1 MRYLNKVIFLNSAH
15 IPYAEIRMDGNV
27 HFIGTQGVGK
37 STLLRAI
44 LFFYNADKLHLG
56 IPKEKQNF
64 DAFYLPYANSY
75 IVYEVVRENSAY
87 SVVVSKS
94 MGRATFR
101 LIDAPYRK
109 AWFVNDRH
117 EVSADWS
124 EVRTRILESDA
135 RCTITPLVTSYEMF
149 RDIIFGNNRKPDMVS
164 YRKFAIVESS
174 KYQNIP
180 RTIQHVFLNSRL
192 DADFV
197 KDTIIQSMNE
207 EDVSIDL
214 TYYRSQIEAFEQ
226 EYDDVMRW
234 LRPNKNGEIVVR
246 KQAEQV
252 IQRYRS
258 LLYSQKQLE
267 EGRAELNYAEKAA
280 HDMLPV
286 LEEQIQEA
294 EEKRAR
300 LVRLVGEERGKYS
313 AERDKLV
320 RREGAIADDLKR
332 IREKRLYYE
341 KEGIEEVMRR
351 VAGEAALLHE
361 QDSLKQTYAELTAT
375 YRDVLQKY
383 DLLVGKVEAAFT
395 AFENERRKAVLAREN
410 ELNVWR
416 NELYARYR
424 EQEVHVRNMYEER
437 QKTWNENRIRLTEE
451 ISALRQQKIRI
462 QLTCHFEKE
471 TGDYQEQL
479 DALKD
484 EERQTSWQV
493 AGLKLTCD
501 QLRQK
506 CSDEMKESEWQF
518 KQEAEEL
525 VRRRTALDE
534 EIQTLTSLLGRWKG
548 SFCEWL
554 DAHKPG
560 WQETIG
566 KVADEELILYAQ
578 DLHPV
583 LAGDS
588 DNTLFGVRVELSGVA
603 KELRTPARLK
613 EELAEKEAARE
624 SYVRELAQLN
634 GRREETLGQIKK
646 KYNRQIREVADKQ
659 YLLEAQLQQIPARR
673 KYLQA
678 ELTSWQRKEAEWK
691 REQTEQVE
699 LQLAQKS
706 QEQVRW
712 EDEDKRLRAEKE
724 KRLKQLAEELRK
736 TEKAEEEVVRQE
748 TGVIHEEITRQR
760 IEMETKKAE
769 LRRSQAKEL
778 EGSGADMSVITS
790 YEKRM
795 ADIRQELEYIVRKR
809 SLVSDFEKD
818 KREYFDWEPQLRNE
832 KKTNDTQLEDLENK
846 YKLRMERLLSQQSEE
861 DKILEARRKEH
872 TDIHKDLASL
882 KAFRADEDLC
892 PSESYTSEMRPTR
905 KSCGTIIGDLKSL
918 IISIHR
924 ELDQFKR
931 AVNAFHGNFTAKN
944 TFHFPETLVSDSD
957 FYDFAANLCEF
968 VEDNKIVEYQTRISE
983 RYTNII
989 QRISKE
995 TGDLTQ
1001 HESEIQKTIRAINE
1015 DFVRRNFAGVIRG
1028 IELRT
1033 QASDDKLMQLL
1044 VEIKQFNEEHQF
1056 NMGALDL
1063 FSQDSRMEVNEKAVK
1078 YLYSFSRQLRDNPS
1092 RKSLVLSDTFNLQFR
1107 VKEND
1112 NDTGWTEKIAN
1123 VGSDGTDILVKAM
1136 VNIMLINV
1144 FKEKASRKFGDFR
1157 IHCMMGEIG
1166 KLHPNNV
1173 KGILAFANCR
1183 NIVLVNSSPTTYNVE
1198 DYRYTYLLSKDAQ
1211 SFTQVVPLLTRK
1223 Q

>member
-15 IPYAEIRMDGNV
+15 IPYAEIRVDGNV

-94 MGRATFR
+94 MGRAAFR
-101 LIDAPYRK
+101 L
-109 AWFVNDRH
+109 
-117 EVSADWS
+117 
-124 EVRTRILESDA
+124 
-135 RCTITPLVTSYEMF
+135 TITPLVTSYEMF

-300 LVRLVGEERGKYS
+300 LARLVGEERGKYS

-351 VAGEAALLHE
+351 VASEAALLHE

-462 QLTCHFEKE
+462 QLVGCI
-471 TGDYQEQL
+471 
-479 DALKD
+479 
-484 EERQTSWQV
+484 ER
-493 AGLKLTCD
+493 
-501 QLRQK
+501 
-506 CSDEMKESEWQF
+506 
-518 KQEAEEL
+518 
-525 VRRRTALDE
+525 
-534 EIQTLTSLLGRWKG
+534 
-548 SFCEWL
+548 
-554 DAHKPG
+554 
-560 WQETIG
+560 
-566 KVADEELILYAQ
+566 
-578 DLHPV
+578 
-583 LAGDS
+583 
-588 DNTLFGVRVELSGVA
+588 
-603 KELRTPARLK
+603 
-613 EELAEKEAARE
+613 
-624 SYVRELAQLN
+624 
-634 GRREETLGQIKK
+634 
-646 KYNRQIREVADKQ
+646 
-659 YLLEAQLQQIPARR
+659 
-673 KYLQA
+673 
-678 ELTSWQRKEAEWK
+678 
-691 REQTEQVE
+691 
-699 LQLAQKS
+699 
-706 QEQVRW
+706 
-712 EDEDKRLRAEKE
+712 
-724 KRLKQLAEELRK
+724 
-736 TEKAEEEVVRQE
+736 
-748 TGVIHEEITRQR
+748 
-760 IEMETKKAE
+760 
-769 LRRSQAKEL
+769 
-778 EGSGADMSVITS
+778 
-790 YEKRM
+790 
-795 ADIRQELEYIVRKR
+795 
-809 SLVSDFEKD
+809 
-818 KREYFDWEPQLRNE
+818 
-832 KKTNDTQLEDLENK
+832 
-846 YKLRMERLLSQQSEE
+846 
-861 DKILEARRKEH
+861 
-872 TDIHKDLASL
+872 
-882 KAFRADEDLC
+882 
-892 PSESYTSEMRPTR
+892 
-905 KSCGTIIGDLKSL
+905 
-918 IISIHR
+918 
-924 ELDQFKR
+924 
-931 AVNAFHGNFTAKN
+931 
-944 TFHFPETLVSDSD
+944 
-957 FYDFAANLCEF
+957 
-968 VEDNKIVEYQTRISE
+968 
-983 RYTNII
+983 
-989 QRISKE
+989 
-995 TGDLTQ
+995 
-1001 HESEIQKTIRAINE
+1001 
-1015 DFVRRNFAGVIRG
+1015 
-1028 IELRT
+1028 
-1033 QASDDKLMQLL
+1033 
-1044 VEIKQFNEEHQF
+1044 
-1056 NMGALDL
+1056 
-1063 FSQDSRMEVNEKAVK
+1063 
-1078 YLYSFSRQLRDNPS
+1078 
-1092 RKSLVLSDTFNLQFR
+1092 
-1107 VKEND
+1107 
-1112 NDTGWTEKIAN
+1112 
-1123 VGSDGTDILVKAM
+1123 
-1136 VNIMLINV
+1136 
-1144 FKEKASRKFGDFR
+1144 
-1157 IHCMMGEIG
+1157 
-1166 KLHPNNV
+1166 
-1173 KGILAFANCR
+1173 
-1183 NIVLVNSSPTTYNVE
+1183 
-1198 DYRYTYLLSKDAQ
+1198 
-1211 SFTQVVPLLTRK
+1211 
-1223 Q
+1223 

>member
-94 MGRATFR
+94 MGRAAFR

-416 NELYARYR
+416 NEFIANNIKSRKKRIADFAERWYSDKDK
-424 EQEVHVRNMYEER
+424 QETYEELESLLVLDKQCCHTAR
-437 QKTWNENRIRLTEE
+437 IILESGQIDSEEKNNCGKTPFLIAAERGAWKIGALLSGQEPETDELAAITGGLNLFQALWYGAEE
-451 ISALRQQKIRI
+451 A
-462 QLTCHFEKE
+462 
-471 TGDYQEQL
+471 L
-479 DALKD
+479 DALLRSGADTQVVCEDNGMTDFKGKSPLGCALTWENFSAAELLLRGGAD
-484 EERQTSWQV
+484 PNFRDSEERTAFAVWMSNRGHGCEYKEPCLHFLQCLTVCGWDLESPADKEGNTALSVACRGAKYDTGIWAVRYLVENGADVNAHNMQGQTPAMNLYGGRYWDGNIPRFSGFARSYPYDGRACTEQDAETLEV
-493 AGLKLTCD
+493 LLEAGADINVKDKWGNTLLHYIAGSSM
-501 QLRQK
+501 RG
-506 CSDEMKESEWQF
+506 SKE
-518 KQEAEEL
+518 ATEL
-525 VRRRTALDE
+525 VMEFGTPDVSAVNNEGLTALD
-534 EIQTLTSLLGRWKG
+534 I
-548 SFCEWL
+548 
-554 DAHKPG
+554 A
-560 WQETIG
+560 
-566 KVADEELILYAQ
+566 
-578 DLHPV
+578 
-583 LAGDS
+583 
-588 DNTLFGVRVELSGVA
+588 A
-603 KELRTPARLK
+603 KK
-613 EELAEKEAARE
+613 
-624 SYVRELAQLN
+624 
-634 GRREETLGQIKK
+634 
-646 KYNRQIREVADKQ
+646 
-659 YLLEAQLQQIPARR
+659 
-673 KYLQA
+673 
-678 ELTSWQRKEAEWK
+678 
-691 REQTEQVE
+691 
-699 LQLAQKS
+699 
-706 QEQVRW
+706 
-712 EDEDKRLRAEKE
+712 
-724 KRLKQLAEELRK
+724 
-736 TEKAEEEVVRQE
+736 
-748 TGVIHEEITRQR
+748 
-760 IEMETKKAE
+760 
-769 LRRSQAKEL
+769 
-778 EGSGADMSVITS
+778 
-790 YEKRM
+790 
-795 ADIRQELEYIVRKR
+795 
-809 SLVSDFEKD
+809 
-818 KREYFDWEPQLRNE
+818 
-832 KKTNDTQLEDLENK
+832 ND
-846 YKLRMERLLSQQSEE
+846 
-861 DKILEARRKEH
+861 
-872 TDIHKDLASL
+872 
-882 KAFRADEDLC
+882 
-892 PSESYTSEMRPTR
+892 
-905 KSCGTIIGDLKSL
+905 
-918 IISIHR
+918 
-924 ELDQFKR
+924 
-931 AVNAFHGNFTAKN
+931 
-944 TFHFPETLVSDSD
+944 ETLVK
-957 FYDFAANLCEF
+957 F
-968 VEDNKIVEYQTRISE
+968 
-983 RYTNII
+983 
-989 QRISKE
+989 
-995 TGDLTQ
+995 
-1001 HESEIQKTIRAINE
+1001 
-1015 DFVRRNFAGVIRG
+1015 
-1028 IELRT
+1028 
-1033 QASDDKLMQLL
+1033 LL
-1044 VEIKQFNEEHQF
+1044 
-1056 NMGALDL
+1056 
-1063 FSQDSRMEVNEKAVK
+1063 K
-1078 YLYSFSRQLRDNPS
+1078 YS
-1092 RKSLVLSDTFNLQFR
+1092 
-1107 VKEND
+1107 
-1112 NDTGWTEKIAN
+1112 
-1123 VGSDGTDILVKAM
+1123 
-1136 VNIMLINV
+1136 
-1144 FKEKASRKFGDFR
+1144 
-1157 IHCMMGEIG
+1157 
-1166 KLHPNNV
+1166 
-1173 KGILAFANCR
+1173 
-1183 NIVLVNSSPTTYNVE
+1183 
-1198 DYRYTYLLSKDAQ
+1198 
-1211 SFTQVVPLLTRK
+1211 
-1223 Q
+1223 

>member
-94 MGRATFR
+94 MGRAAFR

-724 KRLKQLAEELRK
+724 KRLK
-736 TEKAEEEVVRQE
+736 
-748 TGVIHEEITRQR
+748 
-760 IEMETKKAE
+760 
-769 LRRSQAKEL
+769 RS
-778 EGSGADMSVITS
+778 
-790 YEKRM
+790 
-795 ADIRQELEYIVRKR
+795 
-809 SLVSDFEKD
+809 
-818 KREYFDWEPQLRNE
+818 
-832 KKTNDTQLEDLENK
+832 
-846 YKLRMERLLSQQSEE
+846 
-861 DKILEARRKEH
+861 
-872 TDIHKDLASL
+872 
-882 KAFRADEDLC
+882 
-892 PSESYTSEMRPTR
+892 
-905 KSCGTIIGDLKSL
+905 
-918 IISIHR
+918 SI
-924 ELDQFKR
+924 
-931 AVNAFHGNFTAKN
+931 N
-944 TFHFPETLVSDSD
+944 
-957 FYDFAANLCEF
+957 
-968 VEDNKIVEYQTRISE
+968 
-983 RYTNII
+983 
-989 QRISKE
+989 
-995 TGDLTQ
+995 
-1001 HESEIQKTIRAINE
+1001 
-1015 DFVRRNFAGVIRG
+1015 
-1028 IELRT
+1028 
-1033 QASDDKLMQLL
+1033 
-1044 VEIKQFNEEHQF
+1044 
-1056 NMGALDL
+1056 
-1063 FSQDSRMEVNEKAVK
+1063 
-1078 YLYSFSRQLRDNPS
+1078 
-1092 RKSLVLSDTFNLQFR
+1092 
-1107 VKEND
+1107 
-1112 NDTGWTEKIAN
+1112 
-1123 VGSDGTDILVKAM
+1123 
-1136 VNIMLINV
+1136 
-1144 FKEKASRKFGDFR
+1144 
-1157 IHCMMGEIG
+1157 
-1166 KLHPNNV
+1166 
-1173 KGILAFANCR
+1173 
-1183 NIVLVNSSPTTYNVE
+1183 
-1198 DYRYTYLLSKDAQ
+1198 
-1211 SFTQVVPLLTRK
+1211 
-1223 Q
+1223 

>member
-1 MRYLNKVIFLNSAH
+1 M
-15 IPYAEIRMDGNV
+15 
-27 HFIGTQGVGK
+27 
-37 STLLRAI
+37 
-44 LFFYNADKLHLG
+44 
-56 IPKEKQNF
+56 
-64 DAFYLPYANSY
+64 
-75 IVYEVVRENSAY
+75 
-87 SVVVSKS
+87 
-94 MGRATFR
+94 
-101 LIDAPYRK
+101 
-109 AWFVNDRH
+109 
-117 EVSADWS
+117 
-124 EVRTRILESDA
+124 
-135 RCTITPLVTSYEMF
+135 
-149 RDIIFGNNRKPDMVS
+149 
-164 YRKFAIVESS
+164 
-174 KYQNIP
+174 
-180 RTIQHVFLNSRL
+180 
-192 DADFV
+192 
-197 KDTIIQSMNE
+197 
-207 EDVSIDL
+207 
-214 TYYRSQIEAFEQ
+214 
-226 EYDDVMRW
+226 
-234 LRPNKNGEIVVR
+234 
-246 KQAEQV
+246 
-252 IQRYRS
+252 
-258 LLYSQKQLE
+258 
-267 EGRAELNYAEKAA
+267 
-280 HDMLPV
+280 
-286 LEEQIQEA
+286 
-294 EEKRAR
+294 
-300 LVRLVGEERGKYS
+300 
-313 AERDKLV
+313 
-320 RREGAIADDLKR
+320 
-332 IREKRLYYE
+332 
-341 KEGIEEVMRR
+341 
-351 VAGEAALLHE
+351 
-361 QDSLKQTYAELTAT
+361 
-375 YRDVLQKY
+375 
-383 DLLVGKVEAAFT
+383 
-395 AFENERRKAVLAREN
+395 
-410 ELNVWR
+410 NVWR

-1157 IHCMMGEIG
+1157 IHCMMDEIG